1 MPRPTRAA
9 GVARQRA
16 VDTVGTALTVTT
28 PAETGPP
35 ATTTASADQL
45 GWVLVVGL
53 VVVRLLLSWHSIRLP
68 GLQQDE
74 TLFVNAATLRIPGLN
89 TFKAVHGIPL
99 MIFPYIG
106 ALKSWLYD
114 PLFAVFGHSP
124 TVVRIPVVL
133 LVSAGLLLIH
143 PAVRDLVNR
152 PVALLAVAALCFDNS
167 VFWLTRDDVGPSAIE
182 FALKCAALFCAMRF
196 ARRPRVRWLLALL
209 VLLALGVFN
218 KLNFI
223 WIVNAA
229 TVVSILVAMA
239 HRRLLRERWRLI
251 AVWVG
256 GLAVIY
262 ACFAVYYFHYNIRA
276 LETGNSLT
284 QPWVQFEQGTS
295 RILSGTWFYDYALGP
310 LGTRTV
316 VVWIVLALFA
326 GGAIASFAVRRLR
339 SPAVAY
345 LALTTVLISLQTLFT
360 LNATAGWHYVAI
372 YPFVTV
378 VAAYGVYALAAALTT
393 RGAIIGAAVGTAA
406 VVAVAYSGVLM
417 AKYFDA
423 LPHEPSNA
431 AWSPAVYALSD
442 DLQHTKATI
451 FTADWGIFNP
461 LFTLHPGH
469 EYAELA
475 FELES
480 PSPAAAAAVA
490 SQVAATPGP
499 KLVVTHVDSAL
510 QFADANRDLFS
521 ALARHLQL
529 VSIVSGPGHVPV
541 YAIYRYQ

>member
-1 MPRPTRAA
+1 M
-9 GVARQRA
+9 
-16 VDTVGTALTVTT
+16 
-28 PAETGPP
+28 
-35 ATTTASADQL
+35 
-45 GWVLVVGL
+45 
-53 VVVRLLLSWHSIRLP
+53 VRLLLSWHSIRLP

-99 MIFPYIG
+99 MIFPYTG

-114 PLFAVFGHSP
+114 PLFAVFGNSP

-133 LVSAGLLLIH
+133 LVSAGLILIY

-152 PVALLAVAALCFDNS
+152 PVALLAVTALCFDNS

-182 FALKCAALFCAMRF
+182 FALKGAALFCAMRF
-196 ARRPRVRWLLALL
+196 AHRPRTRWLLALL
-209 VLLALGVFN
+209 ALFALGVFN

-223 WIVNAA
+223 WIINAA
-229 TVVSILVAMA
+229 VVVSVLVAFA
-239 HRRLLRERWRLI
+239 HRRTLRRYQRLL

-262 ACFAVYYFHYNIRA
+262 AAFAVYYLHYDIGA

-284 QPWVQFEQGTS
+284 QPWVEFERGTS
-295 RILSGTWFYDYALGP
+295 GVLSGTWFYDYALGP
-310 LGTRTV
+310 LGTRTT

-326 GGAIASFAVRRLR
+326 WGAVASLAVARLR
-339 SPAVAY
+339 NRAVAY
-345 LALTTVLISLQTLFT
+345 LALTTLLISVQTLFT

-393 RGAIIGAAVGTAA
+393 RRAMVSAAVATAG
-406 VVAVAYSGVLM
+406 VVSIAYSGVLM

-423 LPHEPSNA
+423 LPREPTNS

-442 DLQHTKATI
+442 DLRHVKATI

-461 LFTLHPGH
+461 LFALHPGH
-469 EYAELA
+469 EFQELA

-480 PSPAAAAAVA
+480 PAPANLAAVRA
-490 SQVAATPGP
+490 SVAATPGP
-499 KLVVTHVDSAL
+499 KLVIAHANSAL
-510 QFADANRDLFS
+510 QFPDSNRDLRRS
-521 ALARHLQL
+521 LGSHLHL
-529 VSIVSGPGHVPV
+529 VQTVLGPGGAPV
-541 YAIYRYQ
+541 YQVYVYR

>member
-1 MPRPTRAA
+1 M
-9 GVARQRA
+9 
-16 VDTVGTALTVTT
+16 
-28 PAETGPP
+28 
-35 ATTTASADQL
+35 
-45 GWVLVVGL
+45 VGL
-53 VVVRLLLSWHSIRLP
+53 VVVRTLLSWHSIRLP

-124 TVVRIPVVL
+124 TVVRIPAVL
-133 LVSAGLLLIH
+133 LVSAGLLLTY

-182 FALKCAALFCAMRF
+182 FALKCGALFCAMRF
-196 ARRPRVRWLLALL
+196 ARRPRARWLLALL
-209 VLLALGVFN
+209 ALLALGVFN

-229 TVVSILVAMA
+229 TVVSILVAVTNRGM
-239 HRRLLRERWRLI
+239 LRERWRLI

-262 ACFAVYYFHYNIRA
+262 ACFAVYYFHYNIGA
-276 LETGNSLT
+276 LETGSSLT
-284 QPWVQFEQGTS
+284 QPWAGFEQGTS
-295 RILSGTWFYDYALGP
+295 GVLSGTWFYDYALGP
-310 LGTRTV
+310 LGTRAI

-326 GGAIASFAVRRLR
+326 WGAIASLAVARLR
-339 SPAVAY
+339 NRAVAY
-345 LALTTVLISLQTLFT
+345 VALTTVLISLQTLVT

-393 RGAIIGAAVGTAA
+393 RRAIVSAAVAIAG
-406 VVAVAYSGVLM
+406 VVTVAYSGVLM
-417 AKYFDA
+417 VKYFDA
-423 LPHEPSNA
+423 LPHEPSNSS
-431 AWSPAVYALSD
+431 WSPAVYGLSD

-451 FTADWGIFNP
+451 FTADWGILNP
-461 LFTLHPGH
+461 LFALHPGH
-469 EYAELA
+469 EFQELA
-475 FELES
+475 FELET
-480 PSPAAAAAVA
+480 PAPANLAAVR
-490 SQVAATPGP
+490 SGVAATPGP
-499 KLVVTHVDSAL
+499 KLVIAHVNSAL
-510 QFADANRDLFS
+510 QFPDANRDLHL
-521 ALARHLQL
+521 ALGSHLHLLQTVL
-529 VSIVSGPGHVPV
+529 GPGGAPV
-541 YAIYRYQ
+541 YQVYVYR